1 MPGEDVSNYE
11 EAPYPASLGGGDDGL
26 LESMTNVEQFA
37 GGPGVAASDPENIG
51 AGAGAALVE
60 SETFVDSES
69 FLESGM
75 EMPQLGGGSVSK
87 RVSNAIHK
95 FLKAS
100 TKGGSAKSAAY
111 TKAKKRNSQ
120 RRKRRSGKA
129 RGLRAYPVVGPALDT
144 IVHNVAKPLQLADDL
159 VVKPV
164 QGHGRNAIKLVAGPL
179 TNAVKSLGKK
189 SAKKGGSSKRR
200 SNRRSSKK
208 KKKSNNR

>member
-11 EAPYPASLGGGDDGL
+11 EAPYPASLGGGDQGL
-26 LESMTNVEQFA
+26 FESMTNVEQFT
-37 GGPGVAASDPENIG
+37 GGG
-51 AGAGAALVE
+51 APAFLG

-69 FLESGM
+69 FVESGM
-75 EMPQLGGGSVSK
+75 EEGMPQLGGGSVSK

-200 SNRRSSKK
+200 SNRRRSNNKK
-208 KKKSNNR
+208 RSNNRRRNNRRSGRK